1 MSKLAKM
8 RSGLSPAE
16 IQDLYDRY
24 APGMY
29 RRAFALLQ
37 READAW
43 DAVQESCVRLLQS
56 ADDFRREARP
66 MTFIYRV
73 TTNVC
78 LNMLRSRALRDVAPE
93 GEGTEGS
100 VDGLASTECRD
111 FLLKL
116 ARELD
121 ERGLTVAT
129 LYYLDGMSQEE
140 IAQVLG
146 LSRKTIV
153 REVQRISVRARALG
167 EPASPVVRK
176 EVPHE

>member
-1 MSKLAKM
+1 M
-8 RSGLSPAE
+8 RQGLSPTE

-43 DAVQESCVRLLQS
+43 DAVQEAYIRLIQS
-56 ADDFRREARP
+56 AADFRRESRP
-66 MTFIYRV
+66 MTFVYRV
-73 TTNVC
+73 ITNVC

-93 GEGTEGS
+93 ESTAAGA
-100 VDGLASTECRD
+100 VDTLAATECRD
-111 FLLKL
+111 FLVKL
-116 ARELD
+116 ARTLD
-121 ERGLTVAT
+121 ERGLTVAA
-129 LYYLDGMSQEE
+129 LYYLDGLSQEE

-153 REVQRISVRARALG
+153 REVQRISVLARSLG
-167 EPASPVVRK
+167 EPVAPRGGAA
-176 EVPHE
+176 

>member
-1 MSKLAKM
+1 MPQA
-8 RSGLSPAE
+8 LSAAE
-16 IQDLYDRY
+16 LQELYDRY

-29 RRAFALLQ
+29 RRAIALLQ

-43 DAVQESCVRLLQS
+43 DAVQEAYIRLIQS
-56 ADDFRREARP
+56 ASDFRREARP

-78 LNMLRSRALRDVAPE
+78 LNMLRSRALHDVAA
-93 GEGTEGS
+93 GEDAASEGS
-100 VDGLASTECRD
+100 VDALASTECRD
-111 FLLKL
+111 FLMKL
-116 ARELD
+116 SRELD
-121 ERGLTVAT
+121 ERGLTVAA

-153 REVQRISVRARALG
+153 RDVQRISALARALG
-167 EPASPVVRK
+167 EPRSVRGGGR
-176 EVPHE
+176 

>member
-1 MSKLAKM
+1 MSQ
-8 RSGLSPAE
+8 GLSATE
-16 IQDLYDRY
+16 LQELYDRY

-43 DAVQESCVRLLQS
+43 DAVQEACIRLLQS
-56 ADDFRREARP
+56 AAEFRREARP

-93 GEGTEGS
+93 ADGPEGT
-100 VDGLASTECRD
+100 VDALASTECRD
-111 FLLKL
+111 FLVKL

-129 LYYLDGMSQEE
+129 LYYLDGLSQEE

-153 REVQRISVRARALG
+153 REVQRISVLARALG
-167 EPASPVVRK
+167 EPRGVRGGAG
-176 EVPHE
+176 

>member
-1 MSKLAKM
+1 MSQ
-8 RSGLSPAE
+8 GLSAAE
-16 IQDLYDRY
+16 LQELYDRY

-43 DAVQESCVRLLQS
+43 DAVQESYIRLIQS
-56 ADDFRREARP
+56 AAEFRREARP

-78 LNMLRSRALRDVAPE
+78 LNMLRSRALRDVAAGEEAAPE
-93 GEGTEGS
+93 GA
-100 VDGLASTECRD
+100 VDALASTECRD
-111 FLLKL
+111 FLVKL

-121 ERGLTVAT
+121 ERSLTVAA
-129 LYYLDGMSQEE
+129 LYYLDGLSQEE

-153 REVQRISVRARALG
+153 REVQRISVLARELG
-167 EPASPVVRK
+167 EPTSVRGGGR
-176 EVPHE
+176 